1 VNLIRKKLKSTPPSQ
16 ARAQQTLHR
25 IVAAAE
31 RLLQNQSFEELT
43 IADLVREAQTTT
55 GSFYARFASKEALL
69 PYLYEIYDARGAE
82 AVGKSLP
89 LDTSRSG
96 LPDLVRELVSL
107 ISRGVGGVR
116 WLLRAM
122 AIYARTHPDRLP
134 PSAFERSRQIYAMS
148 SKLLTPRLNHCP
160 ARVADIRA
168 RFTTYAV
175 ITLTREHQLFGD
187 TPLAA
192 ALGLDRKTFESE
204 LARMA
209 TAYLAS

>member
-1 VNLIRKKLKSTPPSQ
+1 LARQQLELNPPSQ
-16 ARAQQTLHR
+16 ARAQQTLDR

-31 RLLQNQSFEELT
+31 RLLRNKSFEELT
-43 IADLVREAQTTT
+43 IADIVREAGTTT
-55 GSFYARFASKEALL
+55 GSFYARFGSKEALL

-89 LDTSRSG
+89 IGGAELDLAGMMRAFVG
-96 LPDLVRELVSL
+96 V
-107 ISRGVGGVR
+107 ISKGVGGVR

-134 PSAFERSRQIYAMS
+134 DSAFERSRKIYAMS
-148 SKLLTPRLNHCP
+148 AGLLAPHLAHCP
-160 ARVADIRA
+160 ARTADTRA
-168 RFTTYAV
+168 RFAAYVV
-175 ITLTREHQLFGD
+175 ITLAREHQLFGE

-192 ALGLDRKTFESE
+192 TLGLDRKAFESE
-204 LARMA
+204 LAHMA